1 MIVSDRDPDR
11 EDATEV
17 IVDQAVYRDGVRESC
32 DVDTLAHELQRLRAD
47 GAPDHDFLW
56 IGLKD
61 PTPQE
66 FEVVRRALDLHPLA
80 VEDALDGDQRAKLE
94 IYDAGIYAV
103 VKTLDYDPATSDIET
118 GEVSVILGPHVA
130 VTLRHGEVAPLR
142 GVRQRMEQ
150 ERQQAL
156 LSYGPLS
163 VLHGVLD
170 TVVDTYSAID
180 EAVGSD
186 LEDIERDVF
195 GGGNR
200 THSTTIYR
208 LKREVLEFRRAATPL
223 GPVLHSLTQED
234 GLVGSRELRLH
245 FRDVA
250 DHLSAVL
257 QDVES
262 YDTLLS
268 DILGAHLSQIG
279 VQQNADMRRISAWA
293 AMIAVPTLVA
303 GIYGMNFDHMPELH
317 WLLGYPLA
325 LGVMGLAVTLLHRAF
340 RRSGW
345 L

>member
-1 MIVSDRDPDR
+1 M
-11 EDATEV
+11 
-17 IVDQAVYRDGVRESC
+17 IVDQAVYRGGTREPC
-32 DVDTLAHELQRLRAD
+32 DVPTLAQELEALRAD
-47 GAPDHDFLW
+47 GAPDQDFLW

-61 PTPQE
+61 PTPEE

-80 VEDALDGDQRAKLE
+80 VEDALDGEQRAKLE
-94 IYDAGIYAV
+94 AYDTSVYAV

-130 VTLRHGEVAPLR
+130 VTLRHGEIASLR
-142 GVRQRMEQ
+142 GVRRRME
-150 ERQQAL
+150 EHQQAL

-170 TVVDTYSAID
+170 TVVDTYTAID

-186 LEDIERDVF
+186 LETIERDVF

-208 LKREVLEFRRAATPL
+208 LKREVLEFRRAAVPL
-223 GPVLHSLTQED
+223 GPVLHALTQEQ
-234 GLVGSRELRLH
+234 GLVRSAELRLH

-250 DHLSAVL
+250 DHLSGVL

-262 YDTLLS
+262 YDKLLS

-317 WLLGYPLA
+317 WALGYPMV
-325 LGVMGLAVTLLHRAF
+325 LGLMALAVGLLHRAF